1 MRNITLIAVIALVFS
16 LESRGQE
23 GIYYYGANSKPVTQL
38 SDAVSYKEVKKKS
51 ERKYVIEKHQIIE
64 GGWKKIGKEKV
75 KIKSDGN
82 QTIHYNNNTIFSKK
96 FYRSMEKVW
105 TGDYLF
111 KESTLNG
118 EIRNGTSTAFLPLH
132 LEGTVVE
139 YHPNREL
146 KSKSEYRDNQL
157 LSNENW
163 LSNGTRYIDSVF
175 YSVNEEPEY
184 QMGDAFFK
192 NYLIK
197 SLQKSKIDMAQI
209 EDQVVLGWVVMESG
223 ELAGPITLKG
233 KSRQLNEFLVK
244 TISEMPGYWTPA
256 RLEGVAVRYFMSIP
270 LNFIHREANFQEI
283 ELSPGG
289 VMHYNKY

>member
-1 MRNITLIAVIALVFS
+1 MKSIILIALVILAFS
-16 LESRGQE
+16 LESMGQE
-23 GIYYYGANSKPVTQL
+23 GVYYYGANSKPVTGL
-38 SDAVSYKEVKKKS
+38 TDAVSYQEVKKKS

-64 GGWKKIGKEKV
+64 GSWKKVGKEKV
-75 KIKSDGN
+75 KIESDGN
-82 QTIHYNNNTIFSKK
+82 QTIRYNNNSIFSKK
-96 FYRSMEKVW
+96 FYRSMEKV
-105 TGDYLF
+105 GPEAFLF

-146 KSKSEYRDNQL
+146 KSRSEYRDNQL
-157 LSNENW
+157 VSNENW

-175 YSVNEEPEY
+175 YSVDVAPEY

-197 SLQKSKIDMAQI
+197 NLEKSKFDLSQI
-209 EDQVVLGWVVMESG
+209 EDVVILGWVVMESG
-223 ELAGPITLKG
+223 ELAGPISLKG
-233 KSRQLNEFLVK
+233 KSRRLNEFLVK

-256 RLEGVAVRYFMSIP
+256 RLDGVAVRYFMSIP
-270 LNFIHREANFQEI
+270 VNFIHREAHFQEI
-283 ELSPGG
+283 ELSTGG